1 VLLSHENRLHPPH
14 GDVSLMLSLGEQAT
28 QFEELRSKIAINFQ
42 DKYCVVLLYP
52 NFLFYYLPP
61 QYNHN
66 FIYIFQNFWVSYI
79 NKCRKVGLV

>member
-1 VLLSHENRLHPPH
+1 
-14 GDVSLMLSLGEQAT
+14 MLSLGEQAT